1 MSLAHGDAPFLVY
14 EDERTTFAEHYRIAC
29 TLAHRLRSTF
39 GIVQG
44 DRVAIIM
51 RNLPE
56 WIMAFWGATLAGA
69 IVVPLNAWWSGE
81 ELRYGLEDSGS
92 KVAFVDTERAE
103 RIRPF
108 LGGLSGLGAIIVA
121 DEHRTEPKA
130 PLAVFEPPGGSPP
143 VTEWPFPLALGPV
156 DEAASPPDIT
166 IDPEDDATIFYT
178 SGTTGRPKGAVGTHR
193 NMCTNLMS
201 LFFINTRGS
210 MRFGAPALEPV
221 GEKAQP
227 AFLLS
232 VPLFHATGCHSVMV
246 SNVAAGGKIVMMHH
260 FDPDRALELIE
271 RERIG
276 TFGGVPAMVM
286 QVLDSPNFSKFDTS
300 SIRGVSYG
308 GAPAPP
314 DLVRRIREAWPVG
327 QPSNGYGL
335 TETSSVTSMIS
346 GGDYVAKTRERRSRR
361 CRCATWPS
369 CRRTSA
375 VTSPTTPS
383 PRGPDVRGELWI
395 KGPNVVRGYWN
406 RPDETAKTFSKG
418 WLHTGDVAR
427 LDEDNFIYIVDRA
440 KDMIIRGGEN
450 VYSVQ
455 VEAALFEHPAV
466 ADCAV
471 IGVPDPTLGEEV
483 GAVVVLRPGAKVTAD
498 ELAAARQGAARRL
511 HGADAHLVP
520 QRAAA
525 AQPPGEGAQARAARR
540 ARAGLRLRSQPS
552 GGVGLPP
559 VRPRSRLSSGA
570 SAGTGTAV
578 REDADGPP
586 LLGVR
591 AHLVPDPLH
600 ELVREV
606 RVHPD
611 RPGDVVGPQ
620 GPELVDLPEVL
631 AHRVVAEGQVGD
643 GVEVR
648 HGGGRGA
655 GTLDDRIEV
664 RHRIVS
670 QEIAVELVRP
680 RLLHGQSGQHVGH
693 PGVVVGVVVDQRAQ
707 WRGLGPAPGGEG
719 ARQDHV
725 PLVGRDLGDHAGQG
739 PVGQHEGLGFGHRPL
754 LGRVFAAR
762 LRRGSRHLVP
772 PL

>member
-1 MSLAHGDAPFLVY
+1 MSPTGKDTPAMSIADADAALTTPGQLFEMEELDIRGVPTRTWKNAPASLRAILDMSLAHGDAPFLVY
-14 EDERTTFAEHYRIAC
+14 EDERTTFAEHYRMAC

-39 GIVQG
+39 GIAQG

-56 WIMAFWGATLAGA
+56 WIMAFWGAALAGA

-103 RIRPF
+103 RVRPF
-108 LGGLSGLGAIIVA
+108 LGGLSGFGAIVVA
-121 DEHRTEPKA
+121 DEHRIEPKA
-130 PLAVFEPPGGSPP
+130 PLSVYEPPGGAPP
-143 VTEWPFPLALGPV
+143 VTEWPFPLAIGPI
-156 DEAASPPDIT
+156 DQAASPPDIT

-210 MRFGAPALEPV
+210 MRFGTPALEPV
-221 GEKAQP
+221 GEKTQP

-246 SNVAAGGKIVMMHH
+246 SNVAAGGKLVMMHH

-276 TFGGVPAMVM
+276 TFGGVPSMVM

-300 SIRGVSYG
+300 SIRSVSYG

-346 GGDYVAKTRERRSRR
+346 GGDYMAKPESVGPAVPVCDVAIVPEDF
-361 CRCATWPS
+361 AHDEPDD
-369 CRRTSA
+369 A
-375 VTSPTTPS
+375 IA
-383 PRGPDVRGELWI
+383 RGPDIRGELWI

-406 RPDETAKTFSKG
+406 RPDETAKIFSRG

-471 IGVPDPTLGEEV
+471 IGVPHPTLGEEV
-483 GAVVVLRPGAKVTAD
+483 GAVIVLRPGAKVTAEELGLHVKARLAGFMVPTHIWFRTEPLPRNPQGKVLKRQLRD
-498 ELAAARQGAARRL
+498 EL
-511 HGADAHLVP
+511 VP
-520 QRAAA
+520 T
-525 AQPPGEGAQARAARR
+525 
-540 ARAGLRLRSQPS
+540 S
-552 GGVGLPP
+552 
-559 VRPRSRLSSGA
+559 
-570 SAGTGTAV
+570 
-578 REDADGPP
+578 D
-586 LLGVR
+586 
-591 AHLVPDPLH
+591 
-600 ELVREV
+600 
-606 RVHPD
+606 
-611 RPGDVVGPQ
+611 
-620 GPELVDLPEVL
+620 
-631 AHRVVAEGQVGD
+631 
-643 GVEVR
+643 
-648 HGGGRGA
+648 
-655 GTLDDRIEV
+655 
-664 RHRIVS
+664 
-670 QEIAVELVRP
+670 
-680 RLLHGQSGQHVGH
+680 
-693 PGVVVGVVVDQRAQ
+693 
-707 WRGLGPAPGGEG
+707 
-719 ARQDHV
+719 
-725 PLVGRDLGDHAGQG
+725 
-739 PVGQHEGLGFGHRPL
+739 
-754 LGRVFAAR
+754 
-762 LRRGSRHLVP
+762 
-772 PL
+772 